1 MNLFWDVDGCCN
13 LPLSPFE
20 GISRPFRV
28 ERPRIFM
35 QHWGPVRVTA
45 AVKWTQVGGARPVG
59 MPSGGAV
66 TLVGLDYSWAK
77 ALDNGTDPPRDG
89 VTRFVVE
96 RQLAWLRARPA

>member
-1 MNLFWDVDGCCN
+1 
-13 LPLSPFE
+13 
-20 GISRPFRV
+20 
-28 ERPRIFM
+28 M